1 MNNGKSKTLTK
12 REVTTFFDLLK
23 SQLMHDFDSDAKLE
37 LYTLDY
43 FYINLKTEKAEH
55 LEAVARNIITESKYK
70 KFPTLFVVEDVLN
83 TLFPMRKIVREVSVD
98 SIKDNIEKQA
108 NEESKE
114 WLKENQVQTPE
125 EIKVLIEKLVEE
137 KTIPKASHLKT

>member
-23 SQLMHDFDSDAKLE
+23 SQLMHDFDDNYKLE
-37 LYTLDY
+37 LSTLDC
-43 FYINLKTEKAEH
+43 FYLRLKEEKAEH

-83 TLFPMRKIVREVSVD
+83 TLFPMRRIVREMSVD
-98 SIKDNIEKQA
+98 SIKNGIEKKA
-108 NEESKE
+108 NEDSKV
-114 WLKENQVQTPE
+114 WLKENKIQTPE
-125 EIKVLIEKLVEE
+125 EIKIQIERLIEE
-137 KTIPKASHLKT
+137 KTIKIQ